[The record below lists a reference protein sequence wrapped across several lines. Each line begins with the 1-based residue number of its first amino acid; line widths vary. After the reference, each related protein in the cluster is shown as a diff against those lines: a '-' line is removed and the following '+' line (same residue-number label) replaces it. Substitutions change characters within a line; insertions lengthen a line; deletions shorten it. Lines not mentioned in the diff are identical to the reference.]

1 MKDAQDLYAKW
12 LEDSESVAIMN
23 KSEADYSTIKRML
36 GFDKKKDANSA
47 AITNGTVQ
55 NNIVASKD
63 GKLGVIS
70 QVAKDNGKIEN
81 NKVYNISDEKV
92 LASFKDFANG
102 KYAIEK
108 DSLLAKENEN
118 YNNIP
123 YYKIGRVNE
132 QCRPKWGKS
141 NKVYGT

>member
-23 KSEADYSTIKRML
+23 KSEVDYSTTKRML

-47 AITNGTVQ
+47 ATPNGTVQ

-70 QVAKDNGKIEN
+70 QVAKNNGKIEN

-92 LASFKDFANG
+92 LASFQDFANG

-108 DSLLAKENEN
+108 TVFSQKRM
-118 YNNIP
+118 
-123 YYKIGRVNE
+123 KIITTYHITKLVE
-132 QCRPKWGKS
+132 
-141 NKVYGT
+141 

>member
-81 NKVYNISDEKV
+81 SKVYNISDEKV

-132 QCRPKWGKS
+132 
-141 NKVYGT
+141 

>member
-1 MKDAQDLYAKW
+1 M
-12 LEDSESVAIMN
+12 
-23 KSEADYSTIKRML
+23 
-36 GFDKKKDANSA
+36 
-47 AITNGTVQ
+47 
-55 NNIVASKD
+55 ASKD

-92 LASFKDFANG
+92 LVSFKDFANG

-132 QCRPKWGKS
+132 
-141 NKVYGT
+141 

>member
-1 MKDAQDLYAKW
+1 
-12 LEDSESVAIMN
+12 MN
-23 KSEADYSTIKRML
+23 
-36 GFDKKKDANSA
+36 
-47 AITNGTVQ
+47 
-55 NNIVASKD
+55 
-63 GKLGVIS
+63 
-70 QVAKDNGKIEN
+70 
-81 NKVYNISDEKV
+81 EKV

-132 QCRPKWGKS
+132 
-141 NKVYGT
+141 